1 MKSTLQS
8 EEKQAIGALAAS
20 HIAKN
25 SCIYLDAGT
34 TTLALARAILDRND
48 LQVVTNDFEIT
59 QLLIDA
65 SQCGVIHTGGTLCRE
80 NRSCVGESAAR
91 VTPPAIDTAF
101 ISASGWDSRGIFTL
115 MRTRLPSRRPSAVS
129 ARSILL
135 CDSSKY
141 NQVATFMALPLTR
154 FTTIITDRHLSD
166 AAASH
171 IARHACEVLRAG

>member
-1 MKSTLQS
+1 M
-8 EEKQAIGALAAS
+8 
-20 HIAKN
+20 
-25 SCIYLDAGT
+25 
-34 TTLALARAILDRND
+34 
-48 LQVVTNDFEIT
+48 VTNDFEIT

-91 VTPPAIDTAF
+91 TLRHRLSIRPLSPPAAGTVAGY
-101 ISASGWDSRGIFTL
+101 SPL